1 MLLVVLFYLEETKMK
16 SKVIQEFKAEINGI
30 KFTNQDIYWEVDYI
44 IGELECLLDMELPT
58 EFIKDFTNAYTRL
71 YDGVDSEYLYDFKSE
86 MISSWDM
93 DIEDVKELRFNI
105 NGFCYD
111 TDLFDVINEKIA
123 DWDNTYGKK

>member
-1 MLLVVLFYLEETKMK
+1 MLLVVLFYLEENKMK

-30 KFTNQDIYWEVDYI
+30 EFTNQDLYWEVDYI
-44 IGELECLLDMELPT
+44 IGEIENTLDIELPT

-71 YDGVDSEYLYDFKSE
+71 YDSIDSEYLYDFKSE

-93 DIEDVKELRFNI
+93 DIEDIKELRFSV

-111 TDLFDVINEKIA
+111 AELFIAMNEKIA

>member
-30 KFTNQDIYWEVDYI
+30 EFTNQDLYWEVDYI
-44 IGELECLLDMELPT
+44 IGEIECILNIELPT
-58 EFIKDFTNAYTRL
+58 EFIKDFTDAYTKL
-71 YDGVDSEYLYDFKSE
+71 YNSVDAEYLYDFKSE

-93 DIEDVKELRFNI
+93 DIKDIKELRFSV

-111 TDLFDVINEKIA
+111 AELFIAMNEKIA

>member
-30 KFTNQDIYWEVDYI
+30 EFTNQDLYWEIDYI
-44 IGELECLLDMELPT
+44 IGEIENALDIELPT
-58 EFIKDFTNAYTRL
+58 EFIKDFTDAYTKL
-71 YDGVDSEYLYDFKSE
+71 YNSVDAEYLYDFKSE

-93 DIEDVKELRFNI
+93 DIEDIKELRFNI

-111 TDLFDVINEKIA
+111 TDLFDAMNEKIA

>member
-1 MLLVVLFYLEETKMK
+1 MLLVVLIYLEETKMK

-30 KFTNQDIYWEVDYI
+30 EFNSQDLYWEIDYI
-44 IGELECLLDMELPT
+44 IDEIENALDIELPT

-71 YDGVDSEYLYDFKSE
+71 YDSVDSEYLYDFKSE

-93 DIEDVKELRFNI
+93 DIEDIRELRFNI

-111 TDLFDVINEKIA
+111 TDLFDAINEKIA

>member
-1 MLLVVLFYLEETKMK
+1 MLLVVLFYLEENKMK

-30 KFTNQDIYWEVDYI
+30 EFTNQDLYWEVDYI
-44 IGELECLLDMELPT
+44 IGEIENTLDIELPT
-58 EFIKDFTNAYTRL
+58 EFIKDFTTAYTRL
-71 YDGVDSEYLYDFKSE
+71 YDSIDSEYLYDFKSE

-93 DIEDVKELRFNI
+93 DIEDIKELRFSV

-111 TDLFDVINEKIA
+111 AELFIAMNEKIA

>member
-1 MLLVVLFYLEETKMK
+1 MK

-30 KFTNQDIYWEVDYI
+30 EFTNQDLYWEIDYI
-44 IGELECLLDMELPT
+44 IGEIECTLNIELPT
-58 EFIKDFTNAYTRL
+58 EFIKDFTDAYTKL
-71 YDGVDSEYLYDFKSE
+71 YNSVDAECLYDFKSE

-93 DIEDVKELRFNI
+93 DIKDIKELRFSV

-111 TDLFDVINEKIA
+111 AELFITMNEKIA